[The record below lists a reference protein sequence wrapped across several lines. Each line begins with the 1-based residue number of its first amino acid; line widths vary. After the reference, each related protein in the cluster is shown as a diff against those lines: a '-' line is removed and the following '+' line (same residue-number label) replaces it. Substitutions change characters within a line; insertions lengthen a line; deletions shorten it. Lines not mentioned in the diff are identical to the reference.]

1 MVGTGKLQRM
11 LDDLL
16 RNARENIQN
25 IDEEKIKKAF
35 EASYEAHKNHFR
47 ASGDPYFYHPY
58 EVAMILA
65 RELPIDDISI
75 IAALLHDVLEDTSF
89 PPEIIEKEFGKETL
103 EIVNGVTKI
112 SGITKTHEYAQADN
126 YRKLVLSMIKDIRV
140 ILVKFA
146 DRLHNMRT
154 LEYIKPEKQIRI
166 AKETVEIFAPLAHRF
181 GLGQIKWELEDL
193 AFKYLNRE
201 AYNELAQ
208 KINAK
213 RKERENYLKKFIEPL
228 EQKLKEH
235 KIKCEIEGRAKHLYS
250 IYKKM
255 IQRNKPFEEIYD
267 LFAVRIII
275 DSEDKNECYYVLGI
289 VYSIYTPLL
298 DRLKDYI
305 VIPKTNNYQ
314 SLHTTVIGPE
324 GKFVEV
330 QIRLR
335 KMHEIA
341 EKGVAAHW
349 KYKEGKFKS
358 DPTIENWINNV
369 REILEGAL
377 KSDQGKEFIQSFK
390 KDLAI
395 DEIYVFSPKGD
406 IFRLPVNST
415 PVDFA
420 FEVHSNVGYQC
431 IGAKVNGK
439 IVPLDTKL
447 NSGDQVEIITSK
459 NHKPNPNW
467 LMFVQTNK
475 AKTAIRRYLNKQD
488 ERVIE
493 EGKELVEK
501 KLKKLKLNFSQ
512 EELLKLARNY
522 KCDNLNQFYKNIAQ
536 GELDLE
542 KVFQPRKEEENVE
555 TEIPLKVES
564 VVQYSRSS
572 TEGILIDG
580 DLNKTLYSFAKCCN
594 PIPGDQIVGFV
605 TIGEGIKIHRKNCL
619 ELIRLAKNG
628 KDRLMPVAWN
638 ITNGHYFISGI
649 TIVGE
654 DMPGLLKEI
663 SSAIS
668 SYESTNIKSV
678 NIATNAG
685 MFKGI
690 ITMEVKDLE
699 HLQKIIERLKKIKG
713 IYTVERFDGAIQ

>member
-475 AKTAIRRYLNKQD
+475 AKAAIRRYLNKQD

>member
-1 MVGTGKLQRM
+1 
-11 LDDLL
+11 
-16 RNARENIQN
+16 
-25 IDEEKIKKAF
+25 
-35 EASYEAHKNHFR
+35 
-47 ASGDPYFYHPY
+47 
-58 EVAMILA
+58 
-65 RELPIDDISI
+65 
-75 IAALLHDVLEDTSF
+75 
-89 PPEIIEKEFGKETL
+89 
-103 EIVNGVTKI
+103 
-112 SGITKTHEYAQADN
+112 
-126 YRKLVLSMIKDIRV
+126 LV
-140 ILVKFA
+140 
-146 DRLHNMRT
+146 
-154 LEYIKPEKQIRI
+154 
-166 AKETVEIFAPLAHRF
+166 
-181 GLGQIKWELEDL
+181 
-193 AFKYLNRE
+193 
-201 AYNELAQ
+201 
-208 KINAK
+208 INA
-213 RKERENYLKKFIEPL
+213 
-228 EQKLKEH
+228 
-235 KIKCEIEGRAKHLYS
+235 
-250 IYKKM
+250 
-255 IQRNKPFEEIYD
+255 
-267 LFAVRIII
+267 
-275 DSEDKNECYYVLGI
+275 SEL
-289 VYSIYTPLL
+289 
-298 DRLKDYI
+298 
-305 VIPKTNNYQ
+305 
-314 SLHTTVIGPE
+314 
-324 GKFVEV
+324 
-330 QIRLR
+330 
-335 KMHEIA
+335 
-341 EKGVAAHW
+341 
-349 KYKEGKFKS
+349 
-358 DPTIENWINNV
+358 
-369 REILEGAL
+369 
-377 KSDQGKEFIQSFK
+377 
-390 KDLAI
+390 
-395 DEIYVFSPKGD
+395 
-406 IFRLPVNST
+406 
-415 PVDFA
+415 
-420 FEVHSNVGYQC
+420 
-431 IGAKVNGK
+431 K

>member
-619 ELIRLAKNG
+619 ELIRLAK
-628 KDRLMPVAWN
+628 KWKRSLDAC
-638 ITNGHYFISGI
+638 
-649 TIVGE
+649 
-654 DMPGLLKEI
+654 
-663 SSAIS
+663 
-668 SYESTNIKSV
+668 SV
-678 NIATNAG
+678 
-685 MFKGI
+685 
-690 ITMEVKDLE
+690 E
-699 HLQKIIERLKKIKG
+699 
-713 IYTVERFDGAIQ
+713 YY